1 MSEPL
6 SGYEHWTLN
15 VEGENNV
22 FKRCAVIVFHQ
33 IMNEFAVCFLSF
45 GFISI
50 GHSCRTDNGHII
62 AHCINKTHKTGINRE
77 YTAHAHFPFSLIHL
91 AGALT

>member
-6 SGYEHWTLN
+6 SGYENWTLDM
-15 VEGENNV
+15 EGENNV
-22 FKRCAVIVFHQ
+22 FKGCAVIVFHQ
-33 IMNEFAVCFLSF
+33 IVNEFAVCFLSF

-62 AHCINKTHKTGINRE
+62 AHCINNTHESVRIHIVNQSQR
-77 YTAHAHFPFSLIHL
+77 PRSRIHL
-91 AGALT
+91 VGVFT